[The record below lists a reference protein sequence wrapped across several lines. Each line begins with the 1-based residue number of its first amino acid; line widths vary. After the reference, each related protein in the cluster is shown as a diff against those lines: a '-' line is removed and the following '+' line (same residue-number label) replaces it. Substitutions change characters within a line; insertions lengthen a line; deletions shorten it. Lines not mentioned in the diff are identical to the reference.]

1 MSVFK
6 RKVHIQIIN
15 CSEFGRLS
23 LAGEFFHGGGWV
35 GKRIEEI
42 EEDAGLELES
52 HAWTHGLSGYVTY
65 RNEDHTKFLCL
76 LVSYPLLG
84 SCCFTAR
91 FGAHLQLRDPTELLQ
106 KAPELPEPNQMRKAE
121 GCTWELLAV
130 ASQDVIVLRCVLL
143 PEDAKGRL
151 SRQFTQRLREA
162 PWCPSAQLRTSLQ
175 DATRHLCIEVCNRS
189 GEDFVFEND
198 WFRYGGWLATP
209 ADRLPAGASTTLKLC
224 NTDYLY
230 GISGLFWYVNE
241 SYSVYLSV
249 VFSHPITGQAAF
261 RAFLG
266 AAPPELHQEWL
277 QAPPLD
283 FDCPLLKVLSLDPR
297 LSRMEITLPEVL
309 PRVTAVTETAMV
321 PRREALAEKEPS
333 EPEAEPGLLDATRP
347 RDVLEGLGS
356 GLTCAGAGFAAGGAA
371 LVAMPAV
378 GLSEAGV
385 PGFLLGVLKGTGCAL
400 GLALGGSAAG
410 CAQLLRGVLNTPEA
424 LRQEG
429 RRRWD
434 TKTGHWVDDFVDL
447 AEEES
452 KAAGLSEDI
461 DSDEDSPLF
470 GGALKKEVVDSSYY
484 DILGVKPGSLPQE
497 IKKAYYKAALQVHPD
512 KNPGDQEAQQRFQQ
526 LADAYRILSDPEL
539 RERYDQ
545 LGRKVEEGVIDAPC
559 VDPLLFFGI
568 LFGSEQCERYI
579 GKLYLA
585 MQTNQV
591 AKELQRG
598 PSEKVSHAT
607 REKKNEKQL
616 QQRQFLREVRCAL
629 HLRSLLDQWAV
640 RRDAI
645 DFTKS
650 ISHEASLLARCSFG
664 SRLLSAIGQA
674 YQSSAEE
681 FMSGLYGPLTLE
693 AQLTRLSSSFQDTH
707 MKTAVGLSLA
717 KAAYAANAVCAEAAE
732 AVAAASTEW
741 HASGDGVSE
750 SDSAAKSVPAQ
761 RGGCFND
768 SLEGKLPVF
777 LQTLWDVCLLD
788 ITSTLKNVSG
798 KVLKDVSVPWQLRL
812 RRCQALLHVARSFQA
827 HGACEDRKV
836 AVPDA
841 KRLLEDALM
850 GRRSS
855 RSRADSTE
863 S

>member
-1 MSVFK
+1 M
-6 RKVHIQIIN
+6 
-15 CSEFGRLS
+15 
-23 LAGEFFHGGGWV
+23 
-35 GKRIEEI
+35 
-42 EEDAGLELES
+42 
-52 HAWTHGLSGYVTY
+52 
-65 RNEDHTKFLCL
+65 
-76 LVSYPLLG
+76 
-84 SCCFTAR
+84 
-91 FGAHLQLRDPTELLQ
+91 
-106 KAPELPEPNQMRKAE
+106 
-121 GCTWELLAV
+121 
-130 ASQDVIVLRCVLL
+130 
-143 PEDAKGRL
+143 
-151 SRQFTQRLREA
+151 
-162 PWCPSAQLRTSLQ
+162 
-175 DATRHLCIEVCNRS
+175 
-189 GEDFVFEND
+189 
-198 WFRYGGWLATP
+198 
-209 ADRLPAGASTTLKLC
+209 
-224 NTDYLY
+224 
-230 GISGLFWYVNE
+230 
-241 SYSVYLSV
+241 
-249 VFSHPITGQAAF
+249 
-261 RAFLG
+261 
-266 AAPPELHQEWL
+266 
-277 QAPPLD
+277 
-283 FDCPLLKVLSLDPR
+283 
-297 LSRMEITLPEVL
+297 
-309 PRVTAVTETAMV
+309 
-321 PRREALAEKEPS
+321 
-333 EPEAEPGLLDATRP
+333 
-347 RDVLEGLGS
+347 
-356 GLTCAGAGFAAGGAA
+356 
-371 LVAMPAV
+371 
-378 GLSEAGV
+378 
-385 PGFLLGVLKGTGCAL
+385 
-400 GLALGGSAAG
+400 
-410 CAQLLRGVLNTPEA
+410 
-424 LRQEG
+424 
-429 RRRWD
+429 
-434 TKTGHWVDDFVDL
+434 
-447 AEEES
+447 
-452 KAAGLSEDI
+452 
-461 DSDEDSPLF
+461 
-470 GGALKKEVVDSSYY
+470 
-484 DILGVKPGSLPQE
+484 
-497 IKKAYYKAALQVHPD
+497 
-512 KNPGDQEAQQRFQQ
+512 
-526 LADAYRILSDPEL
+526 
-539 RERYDQ
+539 
-545 LGRKVEEGVIDAPC
+545 
-559 VDPLLFFGI
+559 DPLLFFGI

>member
-15 CSEFGRLS
+15 CSEVGRLS

-35 GKRIEEI
+35 GPRIEEI

-52 HAWTHGLSGYVTY
+52 HAWTLAGLSGYVTY
-65 RNEDHTKFLCL
+65 RNEDHSKFLCL

-91 FGAHLQLRDPTELLQ
+91 FGAHLQLRDPTELLEN
-106 KAPELPEPNQMRKAE
+106 APELPEANQMRKAE
-121 GCTWELLAV
+121 GCTWELIEV
-130 ASQDVIVLRCVLL
+130 ASEDVVVLRCVLL
-143 PEDAKGRL
+143 PGAKGRL
-151 SRQFTQRLREA
+151 SREFTQRLREA
-162 PWCPSAQLRTSLQ
+162 SWCPSARRTSLQ
-175 DATRHLCIEVCNRS
+175 DAPRQLSIEVCNRS
-189 GEDFVFEND
+189 GEDLVFEND

-224 NTDYLY
+224 NTDYFY

-241 SYSVYLSV
+241 SYTVYLSV

-261 RAFLG
+261 RAFFG

-297 LSRMEITLPEVL
+297 RSRMEIILPVL
-309 PRVTAVTETAMV
+309 PRATATVETAMV
-321 PRREALAEKEPS
+321 RREALVEAS

-347 RDVLEGLGS
+347 RDLLEGLGS

-400 GLALGGSAAG
+400 TLALGGSAAG
-410 CAQLLRGVLNTPEA
+410 CAQLVKGVLNTPEA
-424 LRQEG
+424 LRQDG

-447 AEEES
+447 AEEEA
-452 KAAGLSEDI
+452 KAAGMSEDI
-461 DSDEDSPLF
+461 DSEEDSPLF
-470 GGALKKEVVDSSYY
+470 GAKKEVVDSSYY

-512 KNPGDQEAQQRFQQ
+512 KNPGDEEAQQRFQQ

-545 LGRKVEEGVIDAPC
+545 LGRVKVEEGVIDAPS

-591 AKELQRG
+591 VKELQR
-598 PSEKVSHAT
+598 PEKFSAT

-629 HLRSLLDQWAV
+629 HLRNLLDQWAV

-645 DFTKS
+645 EFTKS

-717 KAAYAANAVCAEAAE
+717 KAAYAANAVCAE
-732 AVAAASTEW
+732 VAAAAEW
-741 HASGDGVSE
+741 QAPGVSGVSE
-750 SDSAAKSVPAQ
+750 SDWAAKSDPAQ
-761 RGGCFND
+761 RGGCLND

-812 RRCQALLHVARSFQA
+812 RRCQALLHLARGFRAQCCA
-827 HGACEDRKV
+827 EV

-863 S
+863 SSSFR